1 MCVKSFRGLSAL
13 VCTSMFFISVA
24 FVSKSFCNQAC
35 DPDSQP
41 SASYEEPAT
50 QLDPEVS
57 VATQLDPEPEHEVD
71 SVKKRK
77 SEHPSGLEPD
87 RLKWVGDLCFV
98 QRGIDGLIY
107 CGRDKMYVSSSKL
120 GLECLTCK
128 CARGKLAD
136 CRCTCHALK
145 EHYEAKYTV
154 HRK

>member
-1 MCVKSFRGLSAL
+1 
-13 VCTSMFFISVA
+13 MFFISVA

-77 SEHPSGLEPD
+77 SEHLSGLEPD

-107 CGRDKMYVSSSKL
+107 CGRDKMYLSSSKL
-120 GLECLTCK
+120 GRTGML
-128 CARGKLAD
+128 
-136 CRCTCHALK
+136 
-145 EHYEAKYTV
+145 
-154 HRK
+154 